1 MYVDGYLLL
10 VIYILAASA
19 VLISVYALWTL
30 LEVEEQFRKNNSKK
44 VIFSM
49 LTFQFCCIKIFTNE
63 QHLLKPY
70 EIGLLI
76 KP

>member
-30 LEVEEQFRKNNSKK
+30 LEVEEQFRKKNSKPGNALDHYHNPK
-44 VIFSM
+44 NQKKSKS
-49 LTFQFCCIKIFTNE
+49 LDKHHWN
-63 QHLLKPY
+63 
-70 EIGLLI
+70 
-76 KP
+76 

>member
-30 LEVEEQFRKNNSKK
+30 LEVEEQFRKNNSKPGNAWDHYHNPK
-44 VIFSM
+44 NQKKSKS
-49 LTFQFCCIKIFTNE
+49 LDKHHWN
-63 QHLLKPY
+63 
-70 EIGLLI
+70 
-76 KP
+76 

>member
-30 LEVEEQFRKNNSKK
+30 LEVEEQLKKKNSKPGNAWDHYHNPK
-44 VIFSM
+44 NQKKS
-49 LTFQFCCIKIFTNE
+49 KSSDKHHWN
-63 QHLLKPY
+63 
-70 EIGLLI
+70 
-76 KP
+76 